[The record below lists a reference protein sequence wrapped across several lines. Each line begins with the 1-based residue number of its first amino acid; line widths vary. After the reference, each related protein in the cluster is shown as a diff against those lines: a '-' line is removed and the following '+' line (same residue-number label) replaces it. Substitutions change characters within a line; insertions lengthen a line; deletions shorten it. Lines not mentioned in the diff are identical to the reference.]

1 MTDAKDSSSLPL
13 LMSITGAVVVVAVG
27 GWFFLAQEE
36 STPERSYEPP
46 SARVET
52 SPDAIAALTESEIA
66 PEAPTETSAAS
77 VDGIEAELRKARLA
91 ADADLFIFPAE
102 QSAFYY
108 YGQVLAADPHHALAS
123 AELDA
128 VLANVALTVNQ
139 HTNAEEYDE
148 AYAISQTVATLR
160 PEHELVTST
169 QQMLDQLI
177 DVLIAKAMQNAR
189 NGNDNNA
196 NSLLARAAVLPGKNT
211 VYFDS
216 VRESIG
222 EIREVRLAAERDR
235 ANRADLAEIDA
246 KAAWVNSVH
255 AAIDAGNL
263 IAPAGASAR
272 DLLSE
277 DNLWTAE
284 RAELD
289 EKLLDAI
296 LASASL
302 LIEAYDFEMAEQL
315 IAAGENYPDN
325 ADSFDEL
332 GLALENAYLIYE
344 SNQVKKVSE
353 LVAVKI
359 VQPRYPRAAKMRS
372 TTGWVE
378 IYFTVAPDGST
389 EKIAINRSEPEE
401 IFDNAAV
408 QAVDNWKFEP
418 VEYRGQLISQRAGTR
433 LVFSVK

>member
-1 MTDAKDSSSLPL
+1 MTDAKESSSLPL

-36 STPERSYEPP
+36 PTPERSYEPP
-46 SARVET
+46 SARVDT
-52 SPDAIAALTESEIA
+52 SPDAIAAATESEIA
-66 PEAPTETSAAS
+66 PLAATATSEAS
-77 VDGIEAELRKARLA
+77 VVGIEAELRKARLA

-108 YGQVLAADPHHALAS
+108 YGQVLAADPHHAIAS

-128 VLANVALTVNQ
+128 VLANVALTVNKYM
-139 HTNAEEYDE
+139 NAKEYDE

-160 PEHELVTST
+160 PEHELVTSM
-169 QQMLDQLI
+169 QQTLDQIVDDL
-177 DVLIAKAMQNAR
+177 VAGAMRSVR
-189 NGNDNNA
+189 NGKDGVA
-196 NSLLARAAVLPGKNT
+196 NRLLAEAARLPGKNT
-211 VYFDS
+211 DYFDS
-216 VRESIG
+216 VRESIE
-222 EIREVRLAAERDR
+222 EIRDVRLAAERDR
-235 ANRADLAEIDA
+235 TNRAELADNDA
-246 KAAWVNSVH
+246 MAAWTISVR

-272 DLLSE
+272 DLLAE
-277 DNLWTAE
+277 DNQWIAE

-289 EKLLDAI
+289 VELLDAI
-296 LASASL
+296 LMSAGL
-302 LIEAYDFEMAEQL
+302 RIEAYDFEVAEQL
-315 IAAGENYPDN
+315 IAAGENYPDEE
-325 ADSFDEL
+325 ASFDEL
-332 GLALENAYLIYE
+332 GLALENAYVVYE

-353 LVAVKI
+353 LVAVKL

-378 IYFTVAPDGST
+378 IFFTVAPDGST
-389 EKIAINRSEPEE
+389 EKVAVNRSEPEE

-408 QAVDNWKFEP
+408 QAVDNWEFEP
-418 VEYRGQLISQRAGTR
+418 VKYRGQLISQRAGTR